1 MINELIL
8 DAFKKDRIREF
19 EQKGYSVSNVL
30 TNPYGKVLCF
40 HVYVP
45 YEKKRFGD
53 KIATEVYTVDLG
65 RSNHYGII
73 LPYQYVKAEL
83 RIKRWDYT
91 SDYYSVTYN
100 NIVMYD
106 EIPFV
111 SQYGYEVH
119 FKPYSVKDCAYMFEQ
134 FMQWDYHRYVQ
145 INLIDTKHNL
155 LTFGIDSDLEPITRR
170 FTVTNLPSTPNLEF
184 TFERIDVPKDCENPS
199 RITCTY
205 HLVNVSHQPLIY
217 EYLDKSRKAKT
228 DEEKEDLKDNCS
240 KSCIFDFSKRPKVT
254 VTFGDQTHD
263 FTVEYSESE
272 IRNRFGDYAKSND
285 TEDPVNHP
293 NHYEMVGPF
302 ESFDIIVESLG
313 IEEARYF
320 CQGNIIKYQT
330 RYRQKN
336 GEEDL
341 KKRHWYSRMDQMLA
355 KCKTIEDYYKLKE
368 SDF

>member
-8 DAFKKDRIREF
+8 DAFKKDRISEF

-30 TNPYGKVLCF
+30 TNPYGGVLCF

-45 YEKKRFGD
+45 YGKKHFGD
-53 KIATEVYTVDLG
+53 KIATEVYTLDLS

-134 FMQWDYHRYVQ
+134 FMRWDYRRHVQ
-145 INLIDTKHNL
+145 INSIDTKHNL
-155 LTFGIDSDLEPITRR
+155 LIFDIDSDLEPITRR

-184 TFERIDVPKDCENPS
+184 TFERIDVTKDFENPS
-199 RITCTY
+199 RIACTY
-205 HLVNVSHQPLIY
+205 HLVNVTHQSLIY

-228 DEEKEDLKDNCS
+228 DEEK
-240 KSCIFDFSKRPKVT
+240 
-254 VTFGDQTHD
+254 
-263 FTVEYSESE
+263 
-272 IRNRFGDYAKSND
+272 
-285 TEDPVNHP
+285 EDPVNHP

-313 IEEARYF
+313 IDGARQF

-330 RYRQKN
+330 RYREKN

>member
-30 TNPYGKVLCF
+30 TNPYGGVLCF

-45 YEKKRFGD
+45 YEKKHFGD

-134 FMQWDYHRYVQ
+134 FMRWDYHRHVQ

-155 LTFGIDSDLEPITRR
+155 LTFDIDSDLEPITRR

-184 TFERIDVPKDCENPS
+184 TFERIDVTKDCENPS

-205 HLVNVSHQPLIY
+205 HLVNVSHQSIIY

-228 DEEKEDLKDNCS
+228 DEEK
-240 KSCIFDFSKRPKVT
+240 
-254 VTFGDQTHD
+254 
-263 FTVEYSESE
+263 
-272 IRNRFGDYAKSND
+272 
-285 TEDPVNHP
+285 EDPVNHP

-330 RYRQKN
+330 RYKQKN

-341 KKRHWYSRMDQMLA
+341 RKRHWYSKMDQMLA

>member
-1 MINELIL
+1 MTNELIL

-30 TNPYGKVLCF
+30 TNPYGGVLCF

-45 YEKKRFGD
+45 YGKKHFGD

-134 FMQWDYHRYVQ
+134 FMRWDYHRYVQ

-155 LTFGIDSDLEPITRR
+155 LTFDIDSDLEPITHR

-184 TFERIDVPKDCENPS
+184 TFERIDMTKDFENPS

-228 DEEKEDLKDNCS
+228 DEEKED
-240 KSCIFDFSKRPKVT
+240 
-254 VTFGDQTHD
+254 
-263 FTVEYSESE
+263 
-272 IRNRFGDYAKSND
+272 
-285 TEDPVNHP
+285 PVNHP

-313 IEEARYF
+313 IEETRYF
-320 CQGNIIKYQT
+320 CQGNVIKYQT
-330 RYRQKN
+330 RYKQKN

-341 KKRHWYSRMDQMLA
+341 RKRHWYSKMDQMLA
-355 KCKTIEDYYKLKE
+355 KCKSIEDYYKLKE

>member
-8 DAFKKDRIREF
+8 DAFKKDRISEF

-30 TNPYGKVLCF
+30 TNPYGNVLCF

-45 YEKKRFGD
+45 YGKKHFGD
-53 KIATEVYTVDLG
+53 KIATEVYTLDLS

-134 FMQWDYHRYVQ
+134 FMRWDYRRHVQ
-145 INLIDTKHNL
+145 INSIDTKHNL
-155 LTFGIDSDLEPITRR
+155 LIFNIDSDLEPITRR

-184 TFERIDVPKDCENPS
+184 TFERIDVTKDFENPS
-199 RITCTY
+199 RIACTY
-205 HLVNVSHQPLIY
+205 HLVNVTHQSLIY
-217 EYLDKSRKAKT
+217 EYLNKSRKAKT
-228 DEEKEDLKDNCS
+228 DEEK
-240 KSCIFDFSKRPKVT
+240 
-254 VTFGDQTHD
+254 
-263 FTVEYSESE
+263 
-272 IRNRFGDYAKSND
+272 
-285 TEDPVNHP
+285 EDPVNHP

-302 ESFDIIVESLG
+302 ESFDAIVESLG
-313 IEEARYF
+313 IDGARYF
-320 CQGNIIKYQT
+320 CQGNIIKYQM
-330 RYRQKN
+330 RYKQKN

-341 KKRHWYSRMDQMLA
+341 KKRHWYSRMDQILA

>member
-8 DAFKKDRIREF
+8 DAFKKDRISEF

-30 TNPYGKVLCF
+30 TNQYGGVLCF

-45 YEKKRFGD
+45 YGKKHFGD
-53 KIATEVYTVDLG
+53 KIATEVYTLDLS

-134 FMQWDYHRYVQ
+134 FMRWDYRRHVQ
-145 INLIDTKHNL
+145 INSIDTKHNL
-155 LTFGIDSDLEPITRR
+155 LIFDIDSDLEPITRR

-184 TFERIDVPKDCENPS
+184 TFERIDVTKDFENPS
-199 RITCTY
+199 RIACTY
-205 HLVNVSHQPLIY
+205 HLVNVTHQSLIY

-228 DEEKEDLKDNCS
+228 DEEK
-240 KSCIFDFSKRPKVT
+240 
-254 VTFGDQTHD
+254 
-263 FTVEYSESE
+263 
-272 IRNRFGDYAKSND
+272 
-285 TEDPVNHP
+285 EDPVNHP

-313 IEEARYF
+313 IDGARQF

-330 RYRQKN
+330 RYREKN

>member
-8 DAFKKDRIREF
+8 DAFKKDRISEF

-30 TNPYGKVLCF
+30 TNPYGGVLCF

-45 YEKKRFGD
+45 YGKKHFGD
-53 KIATEVYTVDLG
+53 KIATEVYTLDLS

-134 FMQWDYHRYVQ
+134 FMRWDYRRHVQ

-155 LTFGIDSDLEPITRR
+155 LIFDIDSDLEPITRR

-184 TFERIDVPKDCENPS
+184 TFERIDVTKDFENPS
-199 RITCTY
+199 RIACTY
-205 HLVNVSHQPLIY
+205 HLVNVTHQSLIY

-228 DEEKEDLKDNCS
+228 DEEK
-240 KSCIFDFSKRPKVT
+240 
-254 VTFGDQTHD
+254 
-263 FTVEYSESE
+263 
-272 IRNRFGDYAKSND
+272 
-285 TEDPVNHP
+285 EDPVNHP

-313 IEEARYF
+313 IDGARQF

-330 RYRQKN
+330 RYREKN